1 MDKTENNYISSL
13 ELKNHSELLR
23 RVRERTVSSRSTYTA
38 NNLAKVKP
46 IIDKLLNNQKDILVT
61 SEETGYTANTLY
73 VKLVDGFKFLVDNST
88 EYGPIYAELRSQ
100 VSLKKTDTGVLIY
113 FKDTLRN
120 QIKAKELEY
129 NFKDSSVWRRELLAW
144 LQTAED
150 MDTWRKENLVI
161 KPEDI
166 KWLEEKQKITD
177 FEFDTA
183 EDKLTII
190 R

>member
-1 MDKTENNYISSL
+1 
-13 ELKNHSELLR
+13 
-23 RVRERTVSSRSTYTA
+23 
-38 NNLAKVKP
+38 
-46 IIDKLLNNQKDILVT
+46 
-61 SEETGYTANTLY
+61 
-73 VKLVDGFKFLVDNST
+73 
-88 EYGPIYAELRSQ
+88 
-100 VSLKKTDTGVLIY
+100 
-113 FKDTLRN
+113 
-120 QIKAKELEY
+120 
-129 NFKDSSVWRRELLAW
+129 
-144 LQTAED
+144 